1 MRSAGVS
8 RLSHLYDELVFAGL
22 ELVPPPERSL
32 PASGRRSQVRRV
44 LVLSVSAGA
53 GHVRAAQAIAAHAAA
68 DFPRLDVH
76 HIDMMTLVPG
86 WFRRLYSDLYMKLA
100 SGLPEA
106 WGWLYRKTGSE
117 PQGAAGTAH
126 GDNLPD
132 RLRRLV
138 QRLCARRLFDE
149 LARYQ
154 PDVILCTHFLP
165 AELLGS
171 AVAQRKLDL
180 PVWVQVTDFDLHPM
194 WVHKGICGYFV
205 ANEELAWR
213 LQAMGVPGWRAIVS
227 GIPVMPGFLH
237 RPDRGSAA
245 ARFGLDPA
253 KLTVLMMGGGG
264 GLGMDA
270 TLVRRLLVR
279 HPALQIVVMA
289 GRNASLLAELQTM
302 TADFPDQLRALGY
315 TDEVPALMA
324 CADLAI
330 TKPGGLSTSEC
341 LVAGLPMLLV
351 NPIPGQEERNAAW
364 LMQEGV
370 ALRADDPVT
379 LQFRLSR
386 LLQDRPA
393 MLRMRSRAMA
403 VASPRAAH
411 DVLQQLSVR
420 RAAYGDDR

>member
-1 MRSAGVS
+1 MRTAGVS
-8 RLSHLYDELVFAGL
+8 TLSHLCDELVFSGL
-22 ELVPPPERSL
+22 ELVPPPERGLS
-32 PASGRRSQVRRV
+32 ATHRRSQVRRV

-53 GHVRAAQAIAAHAAA
+53 GHVRAAQAVASHAAV
-68 DFPRLDVH
+68 DFPRMDVH

-100 SGLPEA
+100 GGLPEA
-106 WGWLYRKTGSE
+106 WGWLYRKTGRADH
-117 PQGAAGTAH
+117 GAAH

-132 RLRRLV
+132 RARRLV

-149 LARYQ
+149 LERYQ
-154 PDVILCTHFLP
+154 PDAILCTHFLP
-165 AELLGS
+165 AELLGG
-171 AVAQRKLDL
+171 AVIQRKLDV

-194 WVHKGICGYFV
+194 WVHDGVFGYFV

-213 LQAMGVPGWRAIVS
+213 LQAMGVPPSRAMVS

-245 ARFGLDPA
+245 ARFGLDPT

-270 TLVRRLLVR
+270 TLVRRLLIR
-279 HPALQIVVMA
+279 HPALQVVVMA
-289 GRNASLLAELQTM
+289 GRNASLLAELQAM

-393 MLRMRSRAMA
+393 LQRMRARAMA

-411 DVLQQLSVR
+411 EVLQQLSVR
-420 RAAYGDDR
+420 RAARDDH